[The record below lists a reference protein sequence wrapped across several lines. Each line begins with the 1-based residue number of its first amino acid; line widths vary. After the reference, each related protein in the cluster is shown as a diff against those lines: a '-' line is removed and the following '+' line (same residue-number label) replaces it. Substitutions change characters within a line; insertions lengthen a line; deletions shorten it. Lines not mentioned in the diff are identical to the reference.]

1 MLTPDGH
8 IPFLPI
14 PLPLSRLHSLP
25 SPLCFIRCKGPLSRL
40 IRRLEV
46 HFLQILPFYERVI
59 GRKSRR
65 MKLYRQPC
73 TASVK
78 PQSGSGRERNRKEGK
93 KKQRKIDSDMDKIK
107 LVVYN
112 EYALGYIMPEQPD
125 KVCTLVDRI
134 TLGAPF
140 RTMNE
145 PYFIGKRDTVRLA
158 GRKDFDTF
166 RVVFD
171 GYDNPQE
178 YEFDTAQ

>member
-1 MLTPDGH
+1 
-8 IPFLPI
+8 
-14 PLPLSRLHSLP
+14 
-25 SPLCFIRCKGPLSRL
+25 
-40 IRRLEV
+40 
-46 HFLQILPFYERVI
+46 
-59 GRKSRR
+59 
-65 MKLYRQPC
+65 
-73 TASVK
+73 
-78 PQSGSGRERNRKEGK
+78 
-93 KKQRKIDSDMDKIK
+93 MDKIK

-145 PYFIGKRDTVRLA
+145 PYIIGKRDTVRLA

>member
-1 MLTPDGH
+1 MWQNNFMYLWNPVDKILLLLEDMVKNGVFSYGFTIFLFFTCPQVQAHSPFYPYSNPDGH

-93 KKQRKIDSDMDKIK
+93 KK
-107 LVVYN
+107 
-112 EYALGYIMPEQPD
+112 
-125 KVCTLVDRI
+125 T
-134 TLGAPF
+134 T
-140 RTMNE
+140 
-145 PYFIGKRDTVRLA
+145 
-158 GRKDFDTF
+158 
-166 RVVFD
+166 
-171 GYDNPQE
+171 
-178 YEFDTAQ
+178 